1 MEGFAGDY
9 ALIGCRFWGWVLEL
23 GAICGVVRSWD
34 RPYENGENLNDWEG
48 LRRNFEWF
56 GLMHGWGGMRVPKSV
71 WLLYLKGR
79 FAMGCGLRGGQSLGR
94 AGRGAWGEVGGRV
107 CAGESARFA
116 VGG

>member
-48 LRRNFEWF
+48 LRRNFEWC

-79 FAMGCGLRGGQSLGR
+79 FAMGCGLRD
-94 AGRGAWGEVGGRV
+94 V
-107 CAGESARFA
+107 
-116 VGG
+116 